1 MRKKKNHT
9 QVLAEEKVRI
19 SPYSTDCLHMSYNIR
34 IRVKLSSTFHF
45 VPY

>member
-19 SPYSTDCLHMSYNIR
+19 SPYS
-34 IRVKLSSTFHF
+34 F
-45 VPY
+45 VILIAYI